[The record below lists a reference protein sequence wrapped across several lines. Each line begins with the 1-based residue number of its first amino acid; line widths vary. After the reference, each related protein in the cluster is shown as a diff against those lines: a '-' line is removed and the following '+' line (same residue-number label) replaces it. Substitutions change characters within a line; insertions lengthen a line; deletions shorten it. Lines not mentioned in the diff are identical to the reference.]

1 MRGKNP
7 ETAARIRRCIDRY
20 CMETGTA
27 PSIRAI
33 ADATGIPRPT
43 VQRYLVALGSSGE
56 ISYEGGKITTGATE
70 KFSGEQVTVALLGE
84 VACGLPGYAEEHI
97 ETYLRLPRALIGS
110 GNCYLLRA
118 RGESMIEAGIAP
130 GDLVLVRESATALP
144 GQIAVV
150 LVGEEATL
158 KRYYPEPEKKRIRL
172 HPENREM
179 PDLYVTHAVVQGVAV
194 KVIKELV

>member
-56 ISYEGGKITTGATE
+56 ISYEGGRITTGATE

-84 VACGLPGYAEEHI
+84 VACGLPGYAEEHV
-97 ETYLRLPRALIGS
+97 ETYLRLPRALVGS

>member
-1 MRGKNP
+1 MREKNP

-97 ETYLRLPRALIGS
+97 ETYLRLPRALVGS

>member
-97 ETYLRLPRALIGS
+97 ETYLRLPRALVGS